1 MDLTVY
7 AITTPHLPGRAAHL
21 HALLTRNLALPYR
34 WVTTFEPEEVRRLPS
49 DVVDAQSTSHL
60 HSAQISNCLKHLAA
74 LRLAAQRGPQDVSL
88 VLEDDTLTA
97 QPGCVDLVMRVA
109 EQLPPSSVC
118 FLGQNRS
125 TGDVL
130 TPQALD
136 DPGGHLMVNA
146 YLVTG
151 EAAKALL
158 EVPSVLPVHGTGSDM
173 LKEALRACSG
183 RVESLRTGRPLLI
196 DGSKY
201 AYFASTL
208 TSDNALVFNPHYMR
222 LRSLLTTTEDGS
234 CSAEDVDKEINDPE
248 NVAASHPDFLSL
260 VAQYHTRKGQLEE
273 AAKLLRRAYDTVCGG
288 QNAGLVNNASSV
300 LVRLI
305 ELHRHLQD

>member
-1 MDLTVY
+1 
-7 AITTPHLPGRAAHL
+7 
-21 HALLTRNLALPYR
+21 LALPYR

-74 LRLAAQRGPQDVSL
+74 LRLAAQRDPHAVSL

-97 QPGCVDLVMRVA
+97 QPGCADLVLRVA
-109 EQLPPSSVC
+109 EKLPPSSVC

-125 TGDVL
+125 TGDLL
-130 TPQALD
+130 TSQALD

-173 LKEALRACSG
+173 LKEALKACSG

-222 LRSLLTTTEDGS
+222 LRSLLTSTS
-234 CSAEDVDKEINDPE
+234 SAEDVHKEIDDPE

-260 VAQYHTRKGQLEE
+260 VAQYHTQQGQVEE
-273 AAKLLRRAYDTVCGG
+273 AAKLLRRAYDTLCGG
-288 QNAGLVNNASSV
+288 PNAGLVNNASSV

-305 ELHRHLQD
+305 ELHRHLQED